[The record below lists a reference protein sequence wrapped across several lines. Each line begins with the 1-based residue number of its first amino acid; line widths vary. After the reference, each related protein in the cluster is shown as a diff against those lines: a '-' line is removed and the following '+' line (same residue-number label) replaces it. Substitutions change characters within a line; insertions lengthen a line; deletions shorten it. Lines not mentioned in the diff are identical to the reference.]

1 MRDLI
6 EDMQKLVA
14 VLDIAARDVLLDA
27 IDYIDDLEY
36 QLAATR
42 QELAEYVLR
51 HQQMLD
57 EREAARRPSFSP

>member
-6 EDMQKLVA
+6 EDMNRLVA
-14 VLDIAARDVLLDA
+14 TVDVVTGDVLLDA